1 MDYYLY
7 NGFLLNMIFEVLY
20 FHMYM
25 LLFHLFYLNF
35 LMCMILYLY
44 YVEVL
49 LLFLSFLFHILKERY
64 LCLGIRKV
72 DFLLLLFSLGGR
84 INFQSS
90 VLLLIKSLI
99 LHSLLDQMLLYNIC
113 NFHLHLFVFL
123 YSFFHLVL
131 LRNEL
136 SVENCFSIKD
146 KCRNLIEMYVCFEFE
161 YLFCNKVF
169 CFLSL
174 FHELLLHLGIYH
186 LFFEMK

>member
-1 MDYYLY
+1 MGYYLY

-113 NFHLHLFVFL
+113 NFHLHLFVF
-123 YSFFHLVL
+123 
-131 LRNEL
+131 
-136 SVENCFSIKD
+136 
-146 KCRNLIEMYVCFEFE
+146 
-161 YLFCNKVF
+161 
-169 CFLSL
+169 
-174 FHELLLHLGIYH
+174 
-186 LFFEMK
+186 

>member
-99 LHSLLDQMLLYNIC
+99 LHSLLDQMLLCNIC
-113 NFHLHLFVFL
+113 NFHLHLFVF
-123 YSFFHLVL
+123 
-131 LRNEL
+131 
-136 SVENCFSIKD
+136 
-146 KCRNLIEMYVCFEFE
+146 
-161 YLFCNKVF
+161 
-169 CFLSL
+169 
-174 FHELLLHLGIYH
+174 
-186 LFFEMK
+186 